1 MLSDLVGAA
10 TLCAPDTRGAGSCS
24 PENPYLCT
32 AGPSHLGC
40 ASSPWAVGAGAPCE
54 SQCMH
59 PGFVYAANQTGYSL
73 DSGQE
78 QVLRYIVAASGI
90 LSLLGSAV
98 IMWSAL
104 RFTELTKRFFAIR
117 LISFLALTDAC
128 ASVFNIMGGF
138 VDVSSLRSA
147 RPPLLCQVQ
156 AAGLLYFNLS
166 SIMWTSCFAFTL
178 YRDVAPRRSG
188 AGRRDL
194 RKYEGYFHLLCWPV
208 PAALAAASLGLGFA
222 GDSGGWCAARRAR
235 PPPTSRALPPPT
247 LHRLIAW
254 PPAAQVRL
262 RPGVHARVP
271 ALLLRAAARRLR
283 LQRRDV
289 CARAMLVAGPR
300 NYSAAQL
307 FLRAIL
313 RRNSLTRPPVPCCAG
328 SEGVAQRLLLPPSVR
343 HRLAALTRHAAPG
356 LRVRQTEGADVCA
369 RCARGGVHA
378 AAGTRAQTP
387 SRRAARLRAD

>member
-1 MLSDLVGAA
+1 MQRQLELQALPDLVGSGK
-10 TLCAPDTRGAGSCS
+10 LCAPTTRGAGSCS

-40 ASSPWAVGAGAPCE
+40 ASSPWAVGAGADCQ

-235 PPPTSRALPPPT
+235 TATTHVSHLAASHHPPTD
-247 LHRLIAW
+247 
-254 PPAAQVRL
+254 
-262 RPGVHARVP
+262 RV
-271 ALLLRAAARRLR
+271 
-283 LQRRDV
+283 
-289 CARAMLVAGPR
+289 
-300 NYSAAQL
+300 
-307 FLRAIL
+307 
-313 RRNSLTRPPVPCCAG
+313 T
-328 SEGVAQRLLLPPSVR
+328 
-343 HRLAALTRHAAPG
+343 
-356 LRVRQTEGADVCA
+356 
-369 RCARGGVHA
+369 
-378 AAGTRAQTP
+378 
-387 SRRAARLRAD
+387 SRRAGARTARRTRSSTCSASTRRC

>member
-1 MLSDLVGAA
+1 MQRQLEQLLGLQALPDLVGAA
-10 TLCAPDTRGAGSCS
+10 VLCAPDTRGAGSCS

-40 ASSPWAVGAGAPCE
+40 ASSPWAVGAGADCQ

-222 GDSGGWCAARRAR
+222 GDSGGWCAAR
-235 PPPTSRALPPPT
+235 THGHHT
-247 LHRLIAW
+247 RLA
-254 PPAAQVRL
+254 
-262 RPGVHARVP
+262 
-271 ALLLRAAARRLR
+271 
-283 LQRRDV
+283 
-289 CARAMLVAGPR
+289 
-300 NYSAAQL
+300 
-307 FLRAIL
+307 
-313 RRNSLTRPPVPCCAG
+313 PC
-328 SEGVAQRLLLPPSVR
+328 RLPPS
-343 HRLAALTRHAAPG
+343 TD
-356 LRVRQTEGADVCA
+356 RVT
-369 RCARGGVHA
+369 
-378 AAGTRAQTP
+378 
-387 SRRAARLRAD
+387 SRRAGAPTARRTRSSTCSASTRRC

>member
-1 MLSDLVGAA
+1 MLSDLVGSAP
-10 TLCAPDTRGAGSCS
+10 LCAPTTRGAGSCS

-40 ASSPWAVGAGAPCE
+40 ASSPWAVGAGADCQ

-147 RPPLLCQVQ
+147 RPP
-156 AAGLLYFNLS
+156 AGRTGHL
-166 SIMWTSCFAFTL
+166 
-178 YRDVAPRRSG
+178 PRSG
-188 AGRRDL
+188 
-194 RKYEGYFHLLCWPV
+194 E
-208 PAALAAASLGLGFA
+208 
-222 GDSGGWCAARRAR
+222 
-235 PPPTSRALPPPT
+235 
-247 LHRLIAW
+247 
-254 PPAAQVRL
+254 
-262 RPGVHARVP
+262 
-271 ALLLRAAARRLR
+271 
-283 LQRRDV
+283 
-289 CARAMLVAGPR
+289 
-300 NYSAAQL
+300 
-307 FLRAIL
+307 
-313 RRNSLTRPPVPCCAG
+313 
-328 SEGVAQRLLLPPSVR
+328 
-343 HRLAALTRHAAPG
+343 
-356 LRVRQTEGADVCA
+356 
-369 RCARGGVHA
+369 
-378 AAGTRAQTP
+378 
-387 SRRAARLRAD
+387 

>member
-1 MLSDLVGAA
+1 MQAQLSIGSSMLSDLVGAVV
-10 TLCAPDTRGAGSCS
+10 CAPDTRGAGSCS

-40 ASSPWAVGAGAPCE
+40 ASSPWAVGAGADCQ

-166 SIMWTSCFAFTL
+166 SIMRAPHTSAQFSRAIL
-178 YRDVAPRRSG
+178 G
-188 AGRRDL
+188 AGRPHAQ
-194 RKYEGYFHLLCWPV
+194 F
-208 PAALAAASLGLGFA
+208 
-222 GDSGGWCAARRAR
+222 RRR
-235 PPPTSRALPPPT
+235 
-247 LHRLIAW
+247 
-254 PPAAQVRL
+254 
-262 RPGVHARVP
+262 G
-271 ALLLRAAARRLR
+271 
-283 LQRRDV
+283 
-289 CARAMLVAGPR
+289 
-300 NYSAAQL
+300 SA
-307 FLRAIL
+307 
-313 RRNSLTRPPVPCCAG
+313 
-328 SEGVAQRLLLPPSVR
+328 
-343 HRLAALTRHAAPG
+343 
-356 LRVRQTEGADVCA
+356 QTEVYYVFLG
-369 RCARGGVHA
+369 REKLKQK
-378 AAGTRAQTP
+378 T
-387 SRRAARLRAD
+387 S

>member
-1 MLSDLVGAA
+1 MLAA
-10 TLCAPDTRGAGSCS
+10 ADQPLLAAPLCAPDTRGAGSCS
-24 PENPYLCT
+24 PDDPYLCT

-40 ASSPWAVGAGAPCE
+40 SSAPWDVGANLPCV

-59 PGFVYAANQTGYSL
+59 PGAAGMPDLVYNSTGYSL

-222 GDSGGWCAARRAR
+222 GDSGGWCVARRAHTASHLAASHH
-235 PPPTSRALPPPT
+235 PPTDRVASRFAGAPT
-247 LHRLIAW
+247 
-254 PPAAQVRL
+254 
-262 RPGVHARVP
+262 
-271 ALLLRAAARRLR
+271 ARRTR
-283 LQRRDV
+283 SSTCSASTRR
-289 CARAMLVAGPR
+289 C
-300 NYSAAQL
+300 
-307 FLRAIL
+307 
-313 RRNSLTRPPVPCCAG
+313 
-328 SEGVAQRLLLPPSVR
+328 
-343 HRLAALTRHAAPG
+343 
-356 LRVRQTEGADVCA
+356 
-369 RCARGGVHA
+369 
-378 AAGTRAQTP
+378 
-387 SRRAARLRAD
+387 

>member
-1 MLSDLVGAA
+1 MQLLLAQLLGLQALPDLVGAA
-10 TLCAPDTRGAGSCS
+10 VLCAPDTRGAGSCS

-40 ASSPWAVGAGAPCE
+40 ASSPWAVGAGADCQ

-222 GDSGGWCAARRAR
+222 GDSGGWCARPHTPRTV
-235 PPPTSRALPPPT
+235 PPPALRP
-247 LHRLIAW
+247 LIAW
-254 PPAAQVRL
+254 RPAAQVRV

-300 NYSAAQL
+300 NSVCAIISAQSL
-307 FLRAIL
+307 
-313 RRNSLTRPPVPCCAG
+313 RNSPAIR
-328 SEGVAQRLLLPPSVR
+328 
-343 HRLAALTRHAAPG
+343 
-356 LRVRQTEGADVCA
+356 
-369 RCARGGVHA
+369 
-378 AAGTRAQTP
+378 
-387 SRRAARLRAD
+387 

>member
-1 MLSDLVGAA
+1 MGTHTGVPSGLHVAAQVRPNGAN
-10 TLCAPDTRGAGSCS
+10 RGVRGS
-24 PENPYLCT
+24 
-32 AGPSHLGC
+32 A
-40 ASSPWAVGAGAPCE
+40 WAVGAGADCQ

-222 GDSGGWCAARRAR
+222 GDSGGWCAARAHGHHTPHTPRTV
-235 PPPTSRALPPPT
+235 PPPALHP
-247 LHRLIAW
+247 LIAW
-254 PPAAQVRL
+254 RPAAQVRV

-289 CARAMLVAGPR
+289 RARAMLVAGPR
-300 NYSAAQL
+300 NSPAQFFPRNFSAQ
-307 FLRAIL
+307 FSGAI
-313 RRNSLTRPPVPCCAG
+313 R
-328 SEGVAQRLLLPPSVR
+328 
-343 HRLAALTRHAAPG
+343 
-356 LRVRQTEGADVCA
+356 
-369 RCARGGVHA
+369 
-378 AAGTRAQTP
+378 
-387 SRRAARLRAD
+387 